1 MAAGSSREE
10 RGERQDRVV
19 RRRRVA
25 RLAAVQ
31 ALYQAEIGSA
41 VPDKIALE
49 FLQHRLT
56 EDLDGLTLGD
66 IDQQLFLDVFR
77 GTHESRQELDDMLM
91 AVIAE
96 DWSVERLDSMLRHI
110 LRAASWELGY
120 NTQAPAK
127 VLVAE
132 YVGLAHDFFAAR
144 EAGMANG
151 MLNRL
156 ARDLRPEEFSAA

>member
-1 MAAGSSREE
+1 MATDPSQQQRS
-10 RGERQDRVV
+10 ERQDRVV
-19 RRRRVA
+19 RRRRAA

-41 VPDKIALE
+41 PPDKVALE

-77 GTHESRQELDDMLM
+77 GTHETRQEMDDMLM

-110 LRAASWELGY
+110 LRAGAWELGY
-120 NTQAPAK
+120 HPQAPAK
-127 VLVAE
+127 VVVAE

-156 ARDLRPEEFSAA
+156 ARDLRPDEFSAA

>member
-1 MAAGSSREE
+1 MAADFSREE

-19 RRRRVA
+19 RRRRIA

-31 ALYQAEIGSA
+31 ALYQAEIASA
-41 VPDKIALE
+41 APDKIALE

-77 GTHESRQELDDMLM
+77 GTHEARQELDDMLM

-96 DWSVERLDSMLRHI
+96 DWSVERL
-110 LRAASWELGY
+110 
-120 NTQAPAK
+120 
-127 VLVAE
+127 
-132 YVGLAHDFFAAR
+132 
-144 EAGMANG
+144 
-151 MLNRL
+151 
-156 ARDLRPEEFSAA
+156 